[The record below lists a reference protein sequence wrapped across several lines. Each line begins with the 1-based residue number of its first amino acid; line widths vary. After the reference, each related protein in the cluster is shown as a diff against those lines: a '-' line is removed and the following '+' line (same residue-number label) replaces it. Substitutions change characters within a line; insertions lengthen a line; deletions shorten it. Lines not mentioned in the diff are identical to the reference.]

1 MKTKGKLYITAL
13 LLAGAL
19 LLSGCSGAFE
29 KEYFYA
35 APFSYNNPGDG
46 GAATEIGNYS
56 MLKSALIDLINNHE
70 ETAAFRFSRYN
81 GSVADDVAAACL
93 EVRTT
98 NPLGAYA
105 VDTLT
110 CDTSRIVSYY
120 TADIQVTYKKTAEE
134 IRGIVG
140 VGGVTE
146 LRERLQEAVTTSAPR
161 AVLRVYSAQVDEE
174 YIASLITDFHD
185 KDPVTVVTRPVP
197 EITSYPGEG
206 INRIYDVSL
215 DYGAAPDKLREM
227 SERLAARVGELSG
240 ELDADTQPKL
250 ALDCANQLFELLT
263 GGSGAYPDTAYGAL
277 VEGFA
282 DSEGVALAYNALCDA
297 VGIECIVVRGNIGTM
312 GAEERCWNIIGLEGE
327 YYHADVSAFAWGN
340 RSAAFLLDDAG
351 LWGIYLWDTEIY
363 PACTGKLRYTDLVPV
378 IPPAPQTEEESEES
392 ETPEEPP
399 PEETEAPPEE
409 TAPEPETT
417 EAPPP
422 EETEPPPESFNP
434 DSPGQSAPSQPWN
447 G

>member
-1 MKTKGKLYITAL
+1 MKTKGNLHIAAL

-35 APFSYNNPGDG
+35 APFSYNDPGG
-46 GAATEIGNYS
+46 SGAATEIGNYS

-140 VGGVTE
+140 VSGAAE
-146 LRERLQEAVTTSAPR
+146 LRERLLEAVTASAPR
-161 AVLRVYSAQVDEE
+161 AVLRVYSAQVDED
-174 YIASLITDFHD
+174 YIASLIMGFHD
-185 KDPVTVVTRPVP
+185 EDPVTVVTMPA
-197 EITSYPGEG
+197 IGIASYPGEG

-215 DYGAAPDKLREM
+215 DYAAAPEQLREM
-227 SERLAARVGELSG
+227 SSQVAARVEALTG
-240 ELDADTQPKL
+240 ELDAGTQPRL
-250 ALDCANQLFELLT
+250 ALDCANRLFELLT

-282 DSEGVALAYNALCDA
+282 GSEGVALAYKALCDA
-297 VGIECIVVRGNIGTM
+297 LGIECIVVRGNLGAM
-312 GAEERCWNIIGLEGE
+312 GADERCWNIIGLEGE
-327 YYHADVSAFAWGN
+327 YYHVDVSAFAWGN
-340 RSAAFLLDDAG
+340 RSAAFLLDDAA
-351 LWGIYLWDTEIY
+351 LWGIYLWDTEAY
-363 PACTGKLRYTDLVPV
+363 PACTGKLRYSDLVPV
-378 IPPAPQTEEESEES
+378 IIPALQTEETGEPEESEES

-409 TAPEPETT
+409 TAPETETA
-417 EAPPP
+417 AP
-422 EETEPPPESFNP
+422 EPPPESFNP